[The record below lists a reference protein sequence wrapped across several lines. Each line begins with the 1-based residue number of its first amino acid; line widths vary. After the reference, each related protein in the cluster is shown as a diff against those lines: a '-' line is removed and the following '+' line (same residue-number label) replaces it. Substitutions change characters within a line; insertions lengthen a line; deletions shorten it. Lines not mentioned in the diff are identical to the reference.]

1 MTTINILDGPTLGA
15 DLNTSQQTDYM
26 SSALIL
32 AEAVEN
38 SQEHFVANKVGSI
51 TLLV

>member
-1 MTTINILDGPTLGA
+1 MTTINILDGSTLGVN
-15 DLNTSQQTDYM
+15 LITRHQIDYM
-26 SSALIL
+26 SSALIP

-38 SQEHFVANKVGSI
+38 SQEDFVANKVGSI

>member
-1 MTTINILDGPTLGA
+1 MLGDNLIMTH
-15 DLNTSQQTDYM
+15 QVDYI

-38 SQEHFVANKVGSI
+38 NQDC
-51 TLLV
+51 LVK

>member
-1 MTTINILDGPTLGA
+1 MP
-15 DLNTSQQTDYM
+15 
-26 SSALIL
+26 SALIL

-38 SQEHFVANKVGSI
+38 NQELLVANKVGSI